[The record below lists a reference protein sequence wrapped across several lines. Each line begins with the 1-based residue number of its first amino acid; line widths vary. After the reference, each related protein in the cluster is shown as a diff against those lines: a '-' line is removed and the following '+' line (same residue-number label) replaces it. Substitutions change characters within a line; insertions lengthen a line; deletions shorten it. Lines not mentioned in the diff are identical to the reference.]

1 MLALICSIAVSAAT
15 VGNCRPVPD
24 RNLLDRMRSGV
35 DTIGIVH
42 FSVNTFTARE
52 WGYGSESPED
62 FNPTDFSADQIVGA
76 CRDGGI
82 QGLVV
87 VAKHHDGFCLW
98 PTKTNGLKTRAS
110 TASTTSPQILLRRR
124 SCWLSP

>member
-42 FSVNTFTARE
+42 FSVNTFTDPRGAKEAARRKPLVHME
-52 WGYGSESPED
+52 EQPSESM
-62 FNPTDFSADQIVGA
+62 
-76 CRDGGI
+76 
-82 QGLVV
+82 
-87 VAKHHDGFCLW
+87 
-98 PTKTNGLKTRAS
+98 
-110 TASTTSPQILLRRR
+110 
-124 SCWLSP
+124 

>member
-42 FSVNTFTARE
+42 FSVNTFTDRE
-52 WGYGSESPED
+52 WGYGSES
-62 FNPTDFSADQIVGA
+62 TD
-76 CRDGGI
+76 CCGI
-82 QGLVV
+82 RGQ
-87 VAKHHDGFCLW
+87 C
-98 PTKTNGLKTRAS
+98 TCIKTG
-110 TASTTSPQILLRRR
+110 
-124 SCWLSP
+124 